1 MPGTSEDLVKMA
13 DDLMYSVKL
22 GTKNG
27 VSYASFGCEQVGSEL
42 CDEETLLD
50 ARRE

>member
-1 MPGTSEDLVKMA
+1 
-13 DDLMYSVKL
+13 MYSVKL